1 MRLRDWKSKL
11 ERLKRNRESETE
23 LASLED
29 SEMRDKRLTS
39 SVQSSERGKKKL
51 RKLDRFD
58 SKVLQDD

>member
-1 MRLRDWKSKL
+1 M